1 MQDESSQ
8 VQDLLLLDV
17 TSLSMGLKTAGDV
30 MTKLIERNITFS
42 TKKGQMFMT
51 YADNQPGVLIQ
62 VFKGERAMTE
72 DNNLLGKFHL
82 DGIPSAPRFVPQVEV
97 TLDIDAYGILN
108 VSARD
113 KSVCLSSQCERAKRT
128 QSSSTQAN
136 IDVDFIFDGIDF
148 SLSLSK
154 AELELRLDLCIDDGL
169 RLPSDSLMRWSWR
182 ASVMVPFRSV
192 LLRTRK
198 YLMTSLGSANTTLD
212 AESWS
217 STSLVQHLP
226 EI

>member
-51 YADNQPGVLIQ
+51 YAGNQPGVLLQ

-82 DGIPSAPRFVPQVEV
+82 DGIPSASCFVPQVEV

-148 SLSLSK
+148 SLSRCRKQSWSLGLTS
-154 AELELRLDLCIDDGL
+154 ALMMALDYPVIRSCVGPGGP
-169 RLPSDSLMRWSWR
+169 RSWS
-182 ASVMVPFRSV
+182 RSV
-192 LLRTRK
+192 P
-198 YLMTSLGSANTTLD
+198 SCSEQGN
-212 AESWS
+212 
-217 STSLVQHLP
+217 
-226 EI
+226 I